1 MSDIKSTN
9 RIYLTYKARIVAE
22 AKLRLL
28 SKLANLLIVWLSF
41 WLIALSILQ
50 LTKTVTIEHYEALS
64 ASVSIGIFASS
75 IFLATGMLE
84 RRADDFRNCYLELQR
99 IWKASVSEKE
109 KLRRYDDA
117 LSGFQNHSQNDYHD
131 MIFESWKKN
140 DKLFDTVGPI
150 VYSKKILFLVVL
162 RKFLFWTFSVAA
174 FTSPIILT
182 IYLAKVVPDA

>member
-1 MSDIKSTN
+1 MPDTKPTN

-50 LTKTVTIEHYEALS
+50 LTQTINIAHYEALS

-84 RRADDFRNCYLELQR
+84 KRADEFRKCYLELQR
-99 IWKASVSEKE
+99 VWNANVSEKE
-109 KLRRYDDA
+109 KMRRYDA
-117 LSGFQNHSQNDYHD
+117 VLNGYQNHSQNDYHD
-131 MIFESWKKN
+131 MILESWKKN

-150 VYSKKILFLVVL
+150 VYSKTILTLAL
-162 RKFLFWTFSVAA
+162 TRKVFFWTFVIAA
-174 FTSPIILT
+174 FTSPIFLT
-182 IYLAKVVPDA
+182 IFLAKAVPNG